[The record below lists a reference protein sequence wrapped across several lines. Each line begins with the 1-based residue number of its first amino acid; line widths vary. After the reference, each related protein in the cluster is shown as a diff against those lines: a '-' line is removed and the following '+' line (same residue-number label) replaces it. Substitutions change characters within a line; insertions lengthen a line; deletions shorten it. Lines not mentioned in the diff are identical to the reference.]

1 MHNKVARKAH
11 FENGCAKRL
20 FTVYAVGVPC
30 PFKKVL
36 IVIPPALYHCSW
48 HFKLKK
54 LHICSSAFFIPSK
67 IQKYPK
73 VVIFVFVF
81 VLVLMSMLVPWAVRQ
96 SLAESLFFVRA
107 ASAFALD
114 NRQCNKPTTKS
125 PLLLQNTRLCCSFFY
140 PDKNNA
146 MLKSGGTSTE
156 LACFKLQNM
165 SWCDQL

>member
-1 MHNKVARKAH
+1 MRQQAIHSLCCR
-11 FENGCAKRL
+11 CAL
-20 FTVYAVGVPC
+20 S
-30 PFKKVL
+30 FKKSAHCYSSCPVSLQLTFQIKNYIFAVL
-36 IVIPPALYHCSW
+36 H
-48 HFKLKK
+48 
-54 LHICSSAFFIPSK
+54 FFIPSK

-81 VLVLMSMLVPWAVRQ
+81 VIVLTSMLVPWAVRQ

-165 SWCDQL
+165 S

>member
-1 MHNKVARKAH
+1 MRQKAIH
-11 FENGCAKRL
+11 SLCCRCALSFQKSAHCYSSCPVSL
-20 FTVYAVGVPC
+20 QLTFQIKNYIFAV
-30 PFKKVL
+30 
-36 IVIPPALYHCSW
+36 
-48 HFKLKK
+48 
-54 LHICSSAFFIPSK
+54 LHFFIPSK

-165 SWCDQL
+165 S